1 MRAGA
6 AGAAGLLLVG
16 CKQEG
21 GAADGGGADAAAP
34 ADADPLA
41 PDASPCPGTEANIE
55 GPFYTPG
62 APEDVDLVEDGE
74 PGVRLNL
81 SGRVFG
87 NGTCG
92 PLAGAIVDI
101 WHCDD
106 AGAYDD
112 VGFAHRGVIVCDD
125 QGRYS
130 LRTIIPGHY
139 LNGATYRP
147 AHVHAKVGATGHRLL
162 TTQLYFEGD
171 PYNEGDPFIL
181 PSLIM
186 PLTDENDG
194 SKTAVFDFVL
204 LPT

>member
-1 MRAGA
+1 MRTGA
-6 AGAAGLLLVG
+6 AGAAGLLLLG
-16 CKQEG
+16 CKQDG
-21 GAADGGGADAAAP
+21 GAADGGADGAAA

-41 PDASPCPGTEANIE
+41 PDASPCPISEANIE

-62 APEDVDLVEDGE
+62 APEDVDLVEPGE
-74 PGVRLNL
+74 PGVRLTL
-81 SGRVFG
+81 SGTVSGHAACER
-87 NGTCG
+87 
-92 PLAGAIVDI
+92 LAGAIVDV

-112 VGFAHRGVIVCDD
+112 AGFSHRGVLVCDD

-139 LNGATYRP
+139 LNGNTYRP
-147 AHVHAKVGATGHRLL
+147 AHIHVKVGATGHQLL

-171 PYNEGDPFIL
+171 EFNDGDPFIL

-186 PLTDENDG
+186 PLTDEADG
-194 SKTAVFDFVL
+194 SRSATFDFVL
-204 LPT
+204 RPV

>member
-1 MRAGA
+1 MDRRDFIRT
-6 AGAAGLLLVG
+6 GAAGLLLLG
-16 CKQEG
+16 CKEG
-21 GAADGGGADAAAP
+21 GGGAVDAGGT

-41 PDASPCPGTEANIE
+41 PDASPCPTTAVNIE

-62 APEDVDLVEDGE
+62 APADADLVEDGE

-81 SGRVFG
+81 SGRVIG

-92 PLAGAIVDI
+92 PLAGALVDL

-106 AGAYDD
+106 SGAYDE
-112 VGFAHRGVIVCDD
+112 VGFSHRGVVICDD
-125 QGRYS
+125 QGRFS
-130 LRTIIPGHY
+130 FRTIIPGHY
-139 LNGATYRP
+139 LNGAQYRP
-147 AHVHAKVGATGHRLL
+147 AHLHAKVSAPGHQLL

-171 PYNEGDPFIL
+171 EYNDIDPFIVA
-181 PSLIM
+181 SLIM
-186 PLTDENDG
+186 PLADENDG